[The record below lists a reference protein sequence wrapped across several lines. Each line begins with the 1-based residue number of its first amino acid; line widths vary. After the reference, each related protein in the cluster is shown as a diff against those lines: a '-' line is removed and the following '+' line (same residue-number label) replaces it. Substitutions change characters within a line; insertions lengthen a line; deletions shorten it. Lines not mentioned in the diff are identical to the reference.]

1 MKVKI
6 KKTHKD
12 SKIPEYK
19 NGNWMDA
26 YVADVA
32 IVSNNQDFKMS
43 NLEWTSEICED
54 AKTIYIPS
62 DSIVIINLGFAIQLP
77 EGREMHL
84 LPRSGTFRKYGL
96 LLTNSQG
103 IIDTNYCGDT
113 DVVMA
118 MFYSTRPTRI
128 SIGERLVQ
136 LKIEKVMEQYEF
148 EVVDTL
154 GSEARGGFGSS
165 GR

>member
-32 IVSNNQDFKMS
+32 IVANNQDFKMS

-54 AKTIYIPS
+54 AKTIYIPTNA
-62 DSIVIINLGFAIQLP
+62 VVVVNLGFAISLP
-77 EGREMHL
+77 EGKEMHM

-96 LLTNSQG
+96 LLTNSEG
-103 IIDTNYCGDT
+103 IIDNNYNGNT

-118 MFYSTRPTRI
+118 MFYSTRQTRI

-136 LKIEKVMEQYEF
+136 LKIEDVMGQYEF
-148 EVVDTL
+148 EEVDDL
-154 GSEARGGFGSS
+154 GNEARGGFGGT